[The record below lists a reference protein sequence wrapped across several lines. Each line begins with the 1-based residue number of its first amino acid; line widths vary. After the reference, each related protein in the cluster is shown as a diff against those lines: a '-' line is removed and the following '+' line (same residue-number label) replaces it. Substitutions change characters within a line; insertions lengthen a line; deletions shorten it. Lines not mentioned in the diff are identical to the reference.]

1 MLSELDKLMVEHEA
15 EMTQALE
22 ERKRPRE
29 HLEDRGLLPVD
40 RQGQQ
45 AVDNQQSEADHPL
58 TKSDHTGHS
67 VRLSFDQQRD
77 LRDAREAHALEVEE
91 VLRPVHIEQPQTDP
105 QLVVRLER
113 DLAQLAE
120 ERDQLRQM
128 QDLMRSLISDLAT
141 HYSLSEKQVRFLSDS
156 TFFDSFFEPKSF
168 EARGDSGDSLPTPC
182 KRVKGSEVVSG
193 TNSSLLSTSLVRQ
206 DPRPEAATPNQSVL
220 SIEELSDLMANNAS
234 FLSELENSEAVLS
247 ELRRQVQRSNHVLE
261 SLEPGSLLTKL
272 SGLLTPPE
280 NLDRSA
286 AENFVGLEAGRLEVE
301 KARLEL
307 ELTAARQRLQE
318 LEMSSRISL
327 PRSEVVSGL
336 GGEISGKDHLRKS
349 KMQSLIDITNNCKCS
364 FIILLFTCL
373 ARVVI

>member
-40 RQGQQ
+40 RQVQQ

-67 VRLSFDQQRD
+67 VRLSFDQQQD

-156 TFFDSFFEPKSF
+156 TFFDSFFEPK
-168 EARGDSGDSLPTPC
+168 
-182 KRVKGSEVVSG
+182 
-193 TNSSLLSTSLVRQ
+193 
-206 DPRPEAATPNQSVL
+206 
-220 SIEELSDLMANNAS
+220 
-234 FLSELENSEAVLS
+234 
-247 ELRRQVQRSNHVLE
+247 
-261 SLEPGSLLTKL
+261 
-272 SGLLTPPE
+272 
-280 NLDRSA
+280 
-286 AENFVGLEAGRLEVE
+286 
-301 KARLEL
+301 
-307 ELTAARQRLQE
+307 
-318 LEMSSRISL
+318 
-327 PRSEVVSGL
+327 
-336 GGEISGKDHLRKS
+336 
-349 KMQSLIDITNNCKCS
+349 
-364 FIILLFTCL
+364 
-373 ARVVI
+373 